1 MKHCSICCHPQ
12 RASIEN
18 ALLEGKSCNKIATA
32 TGASWSAIYRHSQH
46 LERAN
51 LHVLTEA
58 VTNVPILDRIECLVA
73 RLESI
78 AAAATKVKQWQAG
91 VLALREVRN
100 CLELLAKMK
109 NLMPQAGSS
118 IRLAVGIG
126 VNVSK
131 QPSARS
137 LSSMDLEMQI
147 AEDVRDATNNFNPA
161 AIARMQRLLGGA
173 SGRLPEGPSQHADS
187 APNATDCPSCVRE

>member
-58 VTNVPILDRIECLVA
+58 VTNVPILD
-73 RLESI
+73 ESN
-78 AAAATKVKQWQAG
+78 VWSRG
-91 VLALREVRN
+91 LN
-100 CLELLAKMK
+100 LLPP
-109 NLMPQAGSS
+109 PQP
-118 IRLAVGIG
+118 
-126 VNVSK
+126 K
-131 QPSARS
+131 
-137 LSSMDLEMQI
+137 
-147 AEDVRDATNNFNPA
+147 
-161 AIARMQRLLGGA
+161 
-173 SGRLPEGPSQHADS
+173 
-187 APNATDCPSCVRE
+187 